1 MNVSRYIANHYFFS
15 PYRKGFINLVT
26 LLSVIILVGAVMAMV
41 VVLSVFNGFSDRL
54 RSIHQSFDPQ
64 VQVVPVNGKTFAVSD
79 SLLNAV
85 LQIEGVDVIT
95 EVIEDDV
102 YLQYNGLQKLARF
115 KGVSSNYAQQ
125 NDISNCLVRGETIL
139 TKDSIDYAVLGR
151 GVLHDL
157 NISIGDY
164 FHPIQFTYPKRKKKI
179 TGKKSINTIPLVAGG
194 VFEIERQYDDR
205 FVFISLPQAEKLTDN
220 FGRRTS
226 LDIHTKGKIN
236 AVIKKLQ
243 TALGTQFDVLSGDR
257 QHESLY
263 KAIKIEK
270 FIAFLVLIII
280 LAVASVNLYIVVT
293 MMIVSKKKDIEVLY
307 SFGATKRMIQ
317 KVFFYEGLNIAVL
330 GTFLGLV
337 LGGLVCYLQDR
348 YGLVGMGVSSA
359 ISESFPVLIKA
370 SDFVSVG
377 VTALLVCV
385 GIIVTP
391 IFNIKDIKINQ

>member
-1 MNVSRYIANHYFFS
+1 
-15 PYRKGFINLVT
+15 
-26 LLSVIILVGAVMAMV
+26 MAMV

-64 VQVVPVNGKTFAVSD
+64 IQVVPVSGKTFLVTD
-79 SLLNAV
+79 SLLNS
-85 LQIEGVDVIT
+85 IKEIKGVDVVT

-115 KGVSSNYAQQ
+115 KGVSSNYSQQ
-125 NDISNCLVRGETIL
+125 NDITNCLVRGETIL
-139 TKDSIDYAVLGR
+139 RKDSINYAVLGR
-151 GVLHDL
+151 GILHDL
-157 NISIGDY
+157 NISIGDF
-164 FHPIQFTYPKRKKKI
+164 FHPVQFTYPKRKRKI
-179 TGKKSINTIPLVAGG
+179 TGKKSINTVLLVAGG

-205 FVFISLPQAEKLTDN
+205 YVFISLTQAERLTDN
-220 FGRRTS
+220 VGRRTS
-226 LDIHTKGKIN
+226 IDIHTEGNTNI
-236 AVIKKLQ
+236 VIKRLQ
-243 TALGTQFDVLSGDR
+243 KRLGSSFDVLSGDR

-330 GTFLGLV
+330 GTFLGLL
-337 LGGLVCYLQDR
+337 LGGLLCYLQDK
-348 YGLVGMGVSSA
+348 YGLVGMGVASA
-359 ISESFPVLIKA
+359 ISESFPVLIKL
-370 SDFVSVG
+370 SDFIYVG
-377 VTALLVCV
+377 ITALLVCV
-385 GIIVTP
+385 AIIVTP
-391 IFNIKDIKINQ
+391 ILNIKDIKIKQ